1 MRATVL
7 KVGAV
12 LALAMLT
19 ACGGGSPPPPPLLSL
34 DGRSCAPEPDLA
46 RALPLTLVPVKPTTV
61 ALDTSTA
68 CWEPAGGSKSA
79 YVAFQLPEAPQDY
92 LVTVQSV
99 PVGLTLFSPR
109 LLVLDADGK
118 PLREVPRD
126 SFQFH
131 GALLSTSI
139 RAHQGERYLVVA
151 SDAQSIG
158 KSESRIASSTS
169 VSTSCLKGGCINIY
183 AGHEASST
191 QVYAYSGSITVTAQ
205 PLPSI

>member
-1 MRATVL
+1 MRATLV

-12 LALAMLT
+12 VGLAMLA
-19 ACGGGSPPPPPLLSL
+19 ACAGGSPTAPPLLSL

-46 RALPLTLVPVKPTTV
+46 RALPLQLVPVKPTTV

-68 CWEPAGGSKSA
+68 CWEPPAGSKSTYA
-79 YVAFQLPEAPQDY
+79 AFQLPEAPQEY

-99 PVGLTLFSPR
+99 PLGLTLFSPR
-109 LLVLDADGK
+109 LLVLDSAGK

-126 SFQFH
+126 GFQFH
-131 GALLSTSI
+131 GTLLSTSI
-139 RAHQGERYLVVA
+139 RAHHGERYLIVA

-169 VSTSCLKGGCINIY
+169 VSTTCLTGGCINIY
-183 AGHEASST
+183 AGHETSST
-191 QVYAYSGSITVTAQ
+191 QVYAYSGSINVTAV
-205 PLPSI
+205 PLPTN